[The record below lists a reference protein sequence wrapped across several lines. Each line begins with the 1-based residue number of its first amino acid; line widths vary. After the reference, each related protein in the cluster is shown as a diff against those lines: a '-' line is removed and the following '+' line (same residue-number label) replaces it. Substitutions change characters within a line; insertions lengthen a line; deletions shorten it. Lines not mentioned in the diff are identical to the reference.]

1 VSLPAFSVRHSV
13 LANMI
18 TIFVLVAGAYVSLK
32 TLKREVF
39 PTTDLNLVV
48 IRTVYPDA
56 SASEVEDLITN
67 PIEEAI
73 REVEDIDEYS
83 SGSVEGGSSI
93 VVKIDPEAKNIDRI
107 INDIQRKV
115 DMVDDLPADAEDPIV
130 EALTTAQPIIN
141 VAVHGSADESA
152 LRLYADRL
160 KVRLERI
167 DGVSSVVRNGWRDE
181 EFSVTL
187 NPEKLET
194 VDVSYDEVI
203 SALARRN
210 INLPGGKIPEGEKE
224 ILVRT
229 IGKFAT
235 VDEILD
241 VVVRAN
247 PDGRHVLIRDLG
259 DVKRQFAE
267 DTAFTR
273 MDGERSIILGVK
285 KRASGDVVTIV
296 DTVREL
302 VAQEKDLQPAG
313 IHVSLVDDTS
323 FYVKRRLSVLLNNG
337 WVGMILVTG
346 LLFAFLSM
354 KVAFYTALGIPFAFM
369 TTLLGMA
376 YFGITINL
384 MTMFGLIIVLGMVVD
399 DAIIVGENVARRME
413 LGEDPITA
421 ASEGATEVMFPVI
434 STVLTSIAA
443 FIPLIFAPD
452 LYGKYLS
459 WLVYVIVL
467 ALSASLLE
475 CLIVLPAHLAGSPRK
490 PGEVH
495 VPKIARKHRLM
506 HALQQ
511 WYAGS
516 MRTVLRHRYVFLVV
530 TTLIFGG
537 LVTLSVRHTKVDI
550 FPEDLIDIFLV
561 RIKTPQ
567 GTALEHT
574 DVVAGQVL
582 EKVLKLPENELQ
594 NVVTHVGRHLS
605 FDNTGQNSGTHLAQ
619 LIVYLTP
626 QETRDRLTQ
635 RIMDELRNDVA
646 GMPGVERLEIESV
659 KPGPPAGRPLEVKI
673 SGPDLAKTALISDE
687 IKKFLSEISGVED
700 VLDDLEEGKEEIQVI
715 IDEAE
720 AARLGLRVEQ
730 VAKTV
735 FSAFRGAEATMVRE
749 GREEV
754 KVRVRLPESLR
765 TVDQL
770 HQLKVRNDAG
780 RLIELQRV
788 ARYERQR
795 GLPAIYHYNGDR
807 VVTVGASINTE
818 KTNSTE
824 VNLALEREF
833 RDVSARYPG
842 YSLVPSGEWK
852 ETKKIID
859 FMKVAF
865 VVASLLI
872 YSIMVAQFT
881 SFVQPLYVMVAIPLG
896 LIGVAL
902 ALVLHGKPVSMM
914 ALMGVVGLGGVV
926 VNDAIVLVTFIND
939 RIREGST
946 VYDAVMEA
954 GVIRLR
960 PILMTSVTT
969 IAGLMPTIYGW
980 GGYEPFIV
988 PAAIA
993 LAYGLL
999 FATFLTLAVVPALY
1013 LVGDD
1018 IKRGVRRI
1026 LRRDIAPLN

>member
-1 VSLPAFSVRHSV
+1 MSLPAFSVRHSV

-18 TIFVLVAGAYVSLK
+18 TIFVLVAGIYVSLN
-32 TLKREVF
+32 TLNREVF

-83 SGSVEGGSSI
+83 SSSVEGGSSI

-115 DMVDDLPADAEDPIV
+115 DTVDDLPADAEDPMV

-141 VAVHGSADESA
+141 VAVHGTVDESA
-152 LRLYADRL
+152 LRQYADRL

-187 NPEKLET
+187 HPDKLADM
-194 VDVSYDEVI
+194 DVSYDEVI
-203 SALARRN
+203 AALSRRN

-235 VDEILD
+235 ADDILG

-247 PDGRHVLIRDLG
+247 PDGRHLFVRDLG
-259 DVKRQFAE
+259 DVTRQFAE
-267 DTAFTR
+267 DVAFTR

-285 KRASGDVVTIV
+285 KRDRGDVVTIAQS
-296 DTVREL
+296 VRDL
-302 VAQEKDLQPAG
+302 VAEEEALRPAG
-313 IHVSLVDDTS
+313 IDVSLVDDTS

-346 LLFAFLSM
+346 FLFAFLTF

-369 TTLLGMA
+369 ATLLGMA

-399 DAIIVGENVARRME
+399 DAIIVGENVARRLE

-421 ASEGATEVMFPVI
+421 ASEGATEVMYPVI
-434 STVLTSIAA
+434 ATVLTSIAA

-459 WLVYVIVL
+459 WLVYVVVL

-475 CLIVLPAHLAGSPRK
+475 CLIVLPAHLAGSPSKRAA
-490 PGEVH
+490 VH
-495 VPKIARKHRLM
+495 VPQPARKHRLM

-511 WYAGS
+511 LYAGS
-516 MRTVLRHRYVFLVV
+516 MRPILRHRYVFLLLTGLV
-530 TTLIFGG
+530 FGG
-537 LVTLSVRHTKVDI
+537 LVTLSVRHTKIDI

-567 GTALEHT
+567 GTSLEHT
-574 DVVAGQVL
+574 DAVAARVL
-582 EKVLKLPENELQ
+582 THVLQLPPEELQ

-635 RIMDELRNDVA
+635 RIMDELRTVMA
-646 GMPGVERLEIESV
+646 EVPGIERLEIESV

-673 SGPDLAKTALISDE
+673 SGPDLAVTARIGDE
-687 IKKFLSEISGVED
+687 IKSFLAGIDGVED
-700 VLDDLEEGKEEIQVI
+700 VQDDLEEGKEEVQVV

-735 FSAFRGAEATMVRE
+735 FAAFRGAEATMVRE

-765 TVDQL
+765 TEQ
-770 HQLKVRNDAG
+770 QLKELNVRNDAG

-788 ARYERQR
+788 ARYDRQR
-795 GLPAIYHYNGDR
+795 GLPAIYHFNGDR

-833 RDVSARYPG
+833 RDISARFPG
-842 YSLVPSGEWK
+842 YALVPSGEWK

-939 RIREGST
+939 RIREGSS

-954 GVIRLR
+954 GIIRLR

-1018 IKRGVRRI
+1018 VKRGVRRI
-1026 LRRDIAPLN
+1026 LRQPA